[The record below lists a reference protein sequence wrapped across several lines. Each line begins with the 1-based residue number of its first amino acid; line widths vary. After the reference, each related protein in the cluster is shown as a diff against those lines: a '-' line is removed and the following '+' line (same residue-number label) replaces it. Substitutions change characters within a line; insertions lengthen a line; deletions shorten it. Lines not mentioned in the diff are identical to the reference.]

1 MKCEISGSY
10 GSEYE
15 VYRVFWNVVSRSQ
28 DALKMVAVRTSET
41 LVNINLT
48 TWRYIPEDSK
58 LQFMRCSTQKKGN
71 NKKKNLCTY
80 VIMLKISN
88 TFSMKFSPMNIL
100 ILING
105 FCGTRKILHLQVKP
119 ETSQIL
125 QSFKCLFKRLWL

>member
-1 MKCEISGSY
+1 MAASMKF
-10 GSEYE
+10 
-15 VYRVFWNVVSRSQ
+15 RVFWNVMSCSQ

-58 LQFMRCSTQKKGN
+58 LQFMRCSTQKR
-71 NKKKNLCTY
+71 KKKNLCTY
-80 VIMLKISN
+80 AIMLKISN

-125 QSFKCLFKRLWL
+125 QSFNCLFKRLWL